1 MAHKIGLTYER
12 RKATLEIGFSNEHT
26 GALFSVRRKA
36 MLAIVFSNKHTR
48 ALLSGTE

>member
-26 GALFSVRRKA
+26 GALFS
-36 MLAIVFSNKHTR
+36 
-48 ALLSGTE
+48 GTEESNIGNCF